1 MEHYIANFC
10 NLLYLCLFVIQL
22 KIRLQN
28 QKTFKSNKNE
38 KILSQELVH

>member
-10 NLLYLCLFVIQL
+10 NLLCLFVIQL